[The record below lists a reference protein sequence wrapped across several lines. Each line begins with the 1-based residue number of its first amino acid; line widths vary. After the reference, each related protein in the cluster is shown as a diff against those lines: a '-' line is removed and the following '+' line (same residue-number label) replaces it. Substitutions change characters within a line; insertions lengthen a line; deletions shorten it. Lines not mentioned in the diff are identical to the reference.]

1 MQMNNGNF
9 DDRNRITGDGG
20 PENQETPRARD
31 VWHKKLYGTEG
42 RGKTGGAGQAASEK
56 DVAGQAATG
65 QTGYAGGSA
74 GSGQTDVYKRQGLK
88 GKVEEIVKDA

>member
-31 VWHKKLYGTEG
+31 VWHKKLYGAEAVSYTHL
-42 RGKTGGAGQAASEK
+42 
-56 DVAGQAATG
+56 
-65 QTGYAGGSA
+65 
-74 GSGQTDVYKRQGLK
+74 DVYKRQG
-88 GKVEEIVKDA
+88 EAW